1 MKYLQSLQTGH
12 RLNKSLGGPRGQV
25 VKSADIS
32 LPLNHSIISPLY
44 SRPIR
49 GTCETSQDLTAGVPG
64 GFSRGSPVF
73 AQSTDL
79 SVSYELKFLC
89 CLHLMC
95 VFKFLVKFG

>member
-44 SRPIR
+44 SFE
-49 GTCETSQDLTAGVPG
+49 GTCETSQVLTAGVPG

-79 SVSYELKFLC
+79 LVSYELKFLC

-95 VFKFLVKFG
+95 VFNFLVKFG

>member
-1 MKYLQSLQTGH
+1 MKYEYLQSLQTGH
-12 RLNKSLGGPRGQV
+12 RLNKSLGDPRGQV

-32 LPLNHSIISPLY
+32 LPLKIIPSSHRCIR

-49 GTCETSQDLTAGVPG
+49 GTCETSQVLTAGVPG

-79 SVSYELKFLC
+79 SVSYELKFCAVCTL
-89 CLHLMC
+89 C
-95 VFKFLVKFG
+95 VFSNF

>member
-1 MKYLQSLQTGH
+1 MREIFAIIANWTSFELIS
-12 RLNKSLGGPRGQV
+12 RRPRGQV

-32 LPLNHSIISPLY
+32 LPFNHSIISPLY
-44 SRPIR
+44 SFE
-49 GTCETSQDLTAGVPG
+49 THTSQVLTAGVPG

-79 SVSYELKFLC
+79 LVSYELKFLC